1 MFVRN
6 AIILQGEDYHLYHI
20 PNSTPFGTNIG
31 ECASNLIILSL
42 NITSQLGLNYITP
55 YRP

>member
-6 AIILQGEDYHLYHI
+6 AIILQGEDYHLNHV

-42 NITSQLGLNYITP
+42 NITSQLGLNYI
-55 YRP
+55 YAL